1 MRKARSVVRAV
12 GVAALILGATVLI
25 GCDKKDEGTKPAAG
39 GEPASAAAAATAV
52 TGKGVIRGHVKF
64 SGMAPVLK
72 PVERDCHPG
81 GPKMV
86 IPDESV
92 LVSPAGELKNVIVF
106 LKNPPAAGAAQ
117 PAPIIDQKDCV
128 YVPHV
133 VAMQTGQDL
142 KFTSSD
148 PILHNVHVVSMDN
161 GEYNQSIAKG
171 DTKSYPVKAAG
182 FFKAKCD
189 VHPWMVCSVG
199 AFDHPYFAV
208 TKDDGSFEF
217 HDLPLGRYTLGF
229 WQEKLGQRTLAD
241 VAVADDKPADVTFTY
256 EPKKP

>member
-1 MRKARSVVRAV
+1 MRKAKTALRAV
-12 GVAALILGATVLI
+12 GVAAFVLSAAVMI
-25 GCDKKDEGTKPAAG
+25 GCDKKDENSKPAAG
-39 GEPASAAAAATAV
+39 GIPATVAAAT
-52 TGKGVIRGHVKF
+52 TGKGILRGHVKF
-64 SGMAPVLK
+64 SGTAPVLK
-72 PVERDCHPG
+72 PFERDCHVG

-92 LVSPAGELKNVIVF
+92 LVGPAGELKNVIVF
-106 LKNPPAAGAAQ
+106 LKNPPPASGTAQ
-117 PAPIIDQKDCV
+117 PTPIIDQKDCV

-133 VAMQTGQDL
+133 VAIQTGQDL

-148 PILHNVHVVSMDN
+148 PIPHNVHVVSMDN

-171 DTKSYPVKAAG
+171 DTKTYPVKAPG

-189 VHPWMVCSVG
+189 IHPWMVCSVG

-208 TKDDGSFEF
+208 TNEDGGFEF
-217 HDLPLGRYTLGF
+217 RDLPPGRYTIGF

-241 VAVADDKPADVTFTY
+241 AAVADDKPADVTFTY

>member
-1 MRKARSVVRAV
+1 MRKAKVALRAV
-12 GVAALILGATVLI
+12 GVAAFVLGAAVMI
-25 GCDKKDEGTKPAAG
+25 GCDKKDESTKPAADG
-39 GEPASAAAAATAV
+39 APATAATAV
-52 TGKGVIRGHVKF
+52 TGKGILRGHVKF
-64 SGMAPVLK
+64 SGTAPVLK
-72 PVERDCHPG
+72 PVDRDCHPG

-106 LKNPPAAGAAQ
+106 LKNPPAGGATAQ
-117 PAPIIDQKDCV
+117 PAPIIDQKDC
-128 YVPHV
+128 
-133 VAMQTGQDL
+133 
-142 KFTSSD
+142 
-148 PILHNVHVVSMDN
+148 VSMDN

-189 VHPWMVCSVG
+189 IHPWMVCCVG

-208 TKDDGSFEF
+208 TRDDGSFEF
-217 HDLPLGRYTLGF
+217 RDLPPGRYTLGF